1 MSGPPP
7 PPAAPPP
14 APGSLAQ
21 ARGALLAL
29 VFAGWAALTVVVG
42 GTLMVGHW
50 VTLPKP
56 EREDSRLLDALA
68 ELRRSGEEERWLA
81 VHVLYAECRC
91 SQRILDGFG
100 AQARPAG
107 AVEKV
112 LLVGRHPGFEATAR
126 RLGFDL
132 RLLEARELQERFA
145 IESAPLLLV
154 VDPSGALRY
163 AGGYTAR
170 KQGLAPQDAQVIA
183 ALMEGEDPG
192 ELPLYGCGVSRELQA
207 LLDPLGVKYD

>member
-1 MSGPPP
+1 MSGPPTTSEAT
-7 PPAAPPP
+7 PPAGP
-14 APGSLAQ
+14 LAR
-21 ARGALLAL
+21 ARGAFLAL

-56 EREDSRLLDALA
+56 EREDAQLLRGLA
-68 ELRRSGEEERWLA
+68 ELRRPGEEERWMA
-81 VHVLYAECRC
+81 VHVLYADCRC

-100 AQARPAG
+100 QQERPAG

-112 LLVGRHPGFEATAR
+112 LLVGRHPGFEETAQ

-132 RLLEARELQERFA
+132 RLLEAPELKQRYA

-154 VDPSGALRY
+154 IDPEGALRY
-163 AGGYTAR
+163 AGGYTSR
-170 KQGLAPQDAQVIA
+170 KQGLDPQDAQVIA
-183 ALMEGEDPG
+183 ALVAGRDPA
-192 ELPLYGCGVSRELQA
+192 ELPLYGCGVSRELQD